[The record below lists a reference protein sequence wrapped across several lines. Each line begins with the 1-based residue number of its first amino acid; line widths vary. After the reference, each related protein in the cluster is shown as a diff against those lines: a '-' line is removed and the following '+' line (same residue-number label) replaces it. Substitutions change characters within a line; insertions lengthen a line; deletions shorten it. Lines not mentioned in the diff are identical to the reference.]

1 MLHGG
6 QFPPE
11 GDGLTAIEET
21 TRSDPWNC
29 SPEANPQWSDRGN
42 TMKIRI
48 AVAII
53 SLALSACATQP
64 LGPTVTVMPAPG
76 KPFPAF
82 AEDDAVCK
90 SFASTQV
97 AGAPDQ
103 ANAGVIGSAVVGTL
117 LGAGLGAAVGG
128 GQGAGI
134 GAASG
139 ALLGTGVGAKGS
151 AWSQM
156 SIQQRYN
163 IAYMQ
168 CMYSKGN
175 QVPGYSIAAA
185 PPY

>member
-1 MLHGG
+1 
-6 QFPPE
+6 
-11 GDGLTAIEET
+11 
-21 TRSDPWNC
+21 
-29 SPEANPQWSDRGN
+29 
-42 TMKIRI
+42 MKIRI

-64 LGPTVTVMPAPG
+64 LGPTVTVMPEPG

-97 AGAPDQ
+97 AGAPNQ
-103 ANAGVIGSAVVGTL
+103 ANGAVIGSAVVGTL
-117 LGAGLGAAVGG
+117 LGAGLGAAIGG

-139 ALLGTGVGAKGS
+139 ALLGTGVGANGS